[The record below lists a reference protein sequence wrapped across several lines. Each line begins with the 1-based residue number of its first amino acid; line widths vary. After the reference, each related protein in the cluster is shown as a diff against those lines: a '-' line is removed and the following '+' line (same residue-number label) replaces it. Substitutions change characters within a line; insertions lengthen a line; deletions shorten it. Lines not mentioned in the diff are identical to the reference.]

1 MTKQQIINLAV
12 TKLSEMAVGIS
23 IKEIERIV
31 TKVADL
37 VEAETVN
44 RLSAND

>member
-12 TKLSEMAVGIS
+12 SKIVEMSVGVS
-23 IKEIERIV
+23 VSEIERII

-37 VEAETVN
+37 VEEETKKEFEEK
-44 RLSAND
+44 S